1 MTVSPTV
8 SRNVAVPSQSS
19 VTVTIGSVAMSR
31 SCTNWSLFDVE
42 VVRGAAQGRRGDRG
56 RTGGWGRPGGPKR
69 QQQGEEGGDRHDRR
83 RRRPPAGT
91 GDEDRAAGGEE
102 GGEPGGGTQLL

>member
-8 SRNVAVPSQSS
+8 SLNVAVPSQSS
-19 VTVTIGSVAMSR
+19 VTVTIGSVAMST

-42 VVRGAAQGRRGDRG
+42 VVRDAAQGRRGDRG
-56 RTGGWGRPGGPKR
+56 RTGSCGRRVRQKR
-69 QQQGEEGGDRHDRR
+69 QQEGEEGDERHDRR
-83 RRRPPAGT
+83 RGSPHAGS

-102 GGEPGGGTQLL
+102 G